1 MFADRDSSRERRDSE
16 REAPQG
22 VQEAAE
28 GQRLIRCAVEA
39 FGNHQA
45 GRGLRYIEQA
55 VQAADA
61 SARGS
66 VESRVAIRTE
76 VVHTLILYNEPQ
88 EAERYLR
95 EASVLLA
102 TDPRSRELDV
112 QHLRAWRAEVML
124 RCGNLGEALTMSR
137 SVFDWARSNA
147 PNSLLEVRA
156 LLVEA
161 FVAAQQG
168 TDQEY
173 GAVMAQAFGTISVL
187 KLEEMFLLSQVL
199 ASFSA
204 AEEAQGRFLNAKLL
218 AEAALNACEQSP
230 ERVVEAA
237 QMLRAHQAQMYSK
250 TGDFA
255 GAKRINT
262 ALLKELVEVGGE
274 HDPFAL
280 QVRIS
285 LAENCIEMSEFEA
298 AESYLRFT
306 LDTAR
311 EHEVFP
317 MVWRAADVLLML
329 YSSRGMDEEAQ
340 EIQALIDGLQ
350 ENLSESNQIINKA
363 DGSVVDM
370 ALHGDLE
377 GALEELEGLFKKA
390 EELEGSDAYTVETSL
405 LTTKAWVLASHR
417 SEESREILNDV
428 LDRLT
433 VLPPE
438 IEQSLRIKIAM
449 TEAQLAV
456 AEGRPEVAC
465 AVVQQELDGLTKREG
480 QSSFNARSALLFRL
494 ATLQDEAGFGDKAQ
508 KTARNLVSLYTDRKE
523 TGSIRYAQ
531 SLVLLARLL
540 PNGADERLDLV
551 EQAVQL
557 LQRRGLR
564 LDDM

>member
-1 MFADRDSSRERRDSE
+1 MFADRDSSRERQDSE

-28 GQRLIRCAVEA
+28 SQRLIRCALDA
-39 FGNHQA
+39 FESHQA

-55 VQAADA
+55 VQGVDV
-61 SARGS
+61 SSRSS

-112 QHLRAWRAEVML
+112 QYLRAWRAEVML
-124 RCGNLGEALTMSR
+124 RSGNLGEALTMSR

-218 AEAALNACEQSP
+218 AEAALKACEQSP

-237 QMLRAHQAQMYSK
+237 QMLRAHEAQMYSK

-363 DGSVVDM
+363 DGSIVDM
-370 ALHGDLE
+370 ALNGDLE

-390 EELEGSDAYTVETSL
+390 EELEGSDAYAVETSL
-405 LTTKAWVLASHR
+405 LATKAWVLASHR

-456 AEGRPEVAC
+456 AEGKPEVAC

-480 QSSFNARSALLFRL
+480 QSSFNARGPLLFRL
-494 ATLQDEAGFGDKAQ
+494 ATLQDEAGFGDRAQ
-508 KTARNLVSLYTDRKE
+508 KTARELVTLYTERKE
-523 TGSIRYAQ
+523 TGSIRYAN
-531 SLVLLARLL
+531 SLILLARLL
-540 PNGADERLDLV
+540 PNGADERSELV